1 MPEKGGIVYVSE
13 DLIKRLKGHIFS
25 QEETSNEKADD
36 SAELEAA
43 SFCGA
48 AYGIKIPNLSQN
60 PVILNA
66 TGVSVP
72 KLAPNTPISNV
83 EFLTEVFPCGLDPI
97 GVVRLVDSATEN
109 AEEDE
114 DRLSQLL
121 SYLPDVV
128 LESNDPVILTRY
140 GNGGNLNG
148 YIQGEGGNLTKV
160 EIKSLTREEIEK
172 EITIIRVR
180 GNLEVTCAQNETE
193 ISNAFKH
200 LIEKVSC
207 PYGTFQLE
215 NSDVFFI
222 HTFVPKPKSN
232 IGWVAGEQFEEED
245 AYDEDCIVT
254 NLEALTIDDAPNDD
268 DSDDEDQVDISRT
281 KSINELWK
289 LKKQEEEEDD
299 GFGLAVDSAKNKS
312 KKKIDIT
319 REETMDFRLLM
330 KMSGDA
336 CTSRTLNCAP
346 VVHYEKK
353 KPFKSVR
360 IPIKI
365 DSLGYTA
372 NSTKI
377 VDLMEVL
384 KGCVQRQIHEM
395 GRSVLSECRMRG
407 TVSIPEA
414 FHLKPD
420 PFGHFV
426 TIVYTKTGTC
436 TNFAQFRRHLHNIF
450 LLPMDRPY
458 FRRMNRYT
466 FHNDV
471 LVKNGPLTN
480 VHKGLEKGRGEKGGE
495 VHLVDGTYTYHHYM
509 QDKFDDDGWG
519 CAYRSLQTL
528 ISWFRHQGYVETE
541 VPTHQQIQK
550 CLVDIEDKPKSFIGS
565 KQWIGSTEVGF
576 VLEKSCEVQ
585 SKFLSISSGDEM
597 SSKGR
602 ELAHHFKTQGTPIM
616 IGGGVLAH
624 TILGVEWDEATGD
637 TRWLILD
644 PHFTGSDWDHKTGKP
659 NIAHMQSKGW
669 VGWKGPDFWVKTA
682 FYNMCMPQRPKQ
694 W

>member
-1 MPEKGGIVYVSE
+1 M
-13 DLIKRLKGHIFS
+13 
-25 QEETSNEKADD
+25 
-36 SAELEAA
+36 
-43 SFCGA
+43 
-48 AYGIKIPNLSQN
+48 
-60 PVILNA
+60 
-66 TGVSVP
+66 
-72 KLAPNTPISNV
+72 
-83 EFLTEVFPCGLDPI
+83 
-97 GVVRLVDSATEN
+97 
-109 AEEDE
+109 
-114 DRLSQLL
+114 
-121 SYLPDVV
+121 

-148 YIQGEGGNLTKV
+148 YIQGDGGNLTKV

-254 NLEALTIDDAPNDD
+254 NLEALAIDDTPNDD
-268 DSDDEDQVDISRT
+268 DSDDEDQLDISRT

-299 GFGLAVDSAKNKS
+299 GFGLPADSGKNKS
-312 KKKIDIT
+312 KKIINIS
-319 REETMDFRLLM
+319 REETMEFKVLM

-353 KPFKSVR
+353 KLFKSVT

-395 GRSVLSECRMRG
+395 GRSVLSECKMRG

-436 TNFAQFRRHLHNIF
+436 TNFAQFRKHLHNIF

-458 FRRMNRYT
+458 FRRMNRYK
-466 FHNDV
+466 FQND
-471 LVKNGPLTN
+471 LLTKNGPLTN
-480 VHKGLEKGRGEKGGE
+480 VHKGLEKGRGERGVE
-495 VHLVDGTYTYHHYM
+495 VHLVDGTYSYHHYM

-528 ISWFRHQGYVETE
+528 ISWFR
-541 VPTHQQIQK
+541 
-550 CLVDIEDKPKSFIGS
+550 
-565 KQWIGSTEVGF
+565 
-576 VLEKSCEVQ
+576 
-585 SKFLSISSGDEM
+585 
-597 SSKGR
+597 
-602 ELAHHFKTQGTPIM
+602 
-616 IGGGVLAH
+616 
-624 TILGVEWDEATGD
+624 
-637 TRWLILD
+637 
-644 PHFTGSDWDHKTGKP
+644 
-659 NIAHMQSKGW
+659 
-669 VGWKGPDFWVKTA
+669 
-682 FYNMCMPQRPKQ
+682 
-694 W
+694 

>member
-1 MPEKGGIVYVSE
+1 M
-13 DLIKRLKGHIFS
+13 
-25 QEETSNEKADD
+25 
-36 SAELEAA
+36 
-43 SFCGA
+43 
-48 AYGIKIPNLSQN
+48 
-60 PVILNA
+60 
-66 TGVSVP
+66 
-72 KLAPNTPISNV
+72 
-83 EFLTEVFPCGLDPI
+83 
-97 GVVRLVDSATEN
+97 
-109 AEEDE
+109 
-114 DRLSQLL
+114 
-121 SYLPDVV
+121 

-148 YIQGEGGNLTKV
+148 YIQGEGGNLIKV

-232 IGWVAGEQFEEED
+232 TGWVAGEQFEEED

-254 NLEALTIDDAPNDD
+254 NLEALAIDDAPNDD
-268 DSDDEDQVDISRT
+268 DSDDEDPVDTSRT

-299 GFGLAVDSAKNKS
+299 GFGFAADSAKNKS
-312 KKKIDIT
+312 KKKIDVT

-353 KPFKSVR
+353 KPFKSVK

-365 DSLGYTA
+365 NSLGYTA

-377 VDLMEVL
+377 ADLMEVL

-458 FRRMNRYT
+458 FRRMNRYK
-466 FHNDV
+466 FQNDV
-471 LVKNGPLTN
+471 LVNNGPLTN
-480 VHKGLEKGRGEKGGE
+480 VHKGLEKGRGENGGE

-528 ISWFRHQGYVETE
+528 ISWFR
-541 VPTHQQIQK
+541 
-550 CLVDIEDKPKSFIGS
+550 
-565 KQWIGSTEVGF
+565 
-576 VLEKSCEVQ
+576 
-585 SKFLSISSGDEM
+585 
-597 SSKGR
+597 
-602 ELAHHFKTQGTPIM
+602 
-616 IGGGVLAH
+616 
-624 TILGVEWDEATGD
+624 
-637 TRWLILD
+637 
-644 PHFTGSDWDHKTGKP
+644 
-659 NIAHMQSKGW
+659 
-669 VGWKGPDFWVKTA
+669 
-682 FYNMCMPQRPKQ
+682 
-694 W
+694 